1 MSRTTVVGKPSREVL
16 DLLEG
21 TAEMYDRCLEQ
32 VRPGVPA
39 SRIAEIGVAV
49 SERLGLKDC
58 LYSSP
63 NVRPGF
69 MGHAIGTSYHE
80 PPGINL
86 SDNTELQENMVIVL
100 EPILRREGVGG
111 VLIEDAILVTA
122 KGGERLSNLD
132 IRPWRLAQSASN

>member
-1 MSRTTVVGKPSREVL
+1 VL

-21 TAEMYDRCLEQ
+21 TAEMYDRCFEEI
-32 VRPGVPA
+32 RPGVPV
-39 SRIAEIGVAV
+39 SRIAQTGIDV

-63 NVRPGF
+63 NVKPGF

-86 SDNTELQENMVIVL
+86 NDHTELRENMVIVL

-132 IRPWRLAQSASN
+132 IRPWRSAQSASN